1 MSFNYNFNDAPDY
14 DLNASLIDEVINL
27 YGVLVKFLKVQH
39 INTDDIVFKD
49 YSSIKTDSS
58 NIFEIYLMPENTESW
73 ENTGYAFSQF
83 NMIDMNNINMFC
95 SKFSIESM
103 SLDVKNLIGNL
114 VVLPNNK
121 IMEITNFDFCT
132 PGVYNL
138 FTFNNAK
145 SVYKL
150 TLIPYNV
157 KINDELNTVD
167 ILHKDTAELGET
179 SYKTLDKYFDELINI
194 KNEQDFETE
203 IKDTVKVIQKTG
215 SLSNIDIVINKPIIN
230 REEDDVFGNF

>member
-1 MSFNYNFNDAPDY
+1 MGFNYNFNSAPDY

-39 INTDDIVFKD
+39 INTDDFVFKD

-73 ENTGYAFSQF
+73 DNTGYAFSQF
-83 NMIDMNNINMFC
+83 SLVDMNNVNMFC
-95 SKFSIESM
+95 SKNSIESM
-103 SLDVKNLIGNL
+103 SLDIKNLIGNL

-121 IMEITNFDFCT
+121 IMEVTNYDFCT
-132 PGVYNL
+132 PGVNNL
-138 FTFNNAK
+138 FTFNNYK

-150 TLIPYNV
+150 TLVPYNV
-157 KINDELNTVD
+157 KLNDELNQVD
-167 ILHKDTAELGET
+167 ILHRDTSELGQVNYET
-179 SYKTLDKYFDELINI
+179 LNKYFDELINI
-194 KNEQDFETE
+194 KNDQDFEAE
-203 IKDTVKVIQKTG
+203 IKDTVQVVQKTG
-215 SLSNIDIVINKPIIN
+215 SLSNIDIVINKPIIS

>member
-1 MSFNYNFNDAPDY
+1 MNFNYNFNNSPDY

-58 NIFEIYLMPENTESW
+58 NIFEIYLMPENTENW
-73 ENTGYAFSQF
+73 DNTGYGFSQF
-83 NMIDMNNINMFC
+83 SLVDMNNITMFC
-95 SKFSIESM
+95 SKNSVESM
-103 SLDVKNLIGNL
+103 GLDIKNLIGNL

-121 IMEITNFDFCT
+121 IMEITNYDFCT
-132 PGVYNL
+132 PGVNNL
-138 FTFNNAK
+138 FTFNNTK

-157 KINDELNTVD
+157 KLNDELNQAD
-167 ILHKDTAELGET
+167 ILHKDTAELGEVN
-179 SYKTLDKYFDELINI
+179 YDTLDKYIDELINI
-194 KNEQDFETE
+194 KNDQNKESEL
-203 IKDTVKVIQKTG
+203 KDTVQVIQKTG
-215 SLSNIDIVINKPIIN
+215 SLSNIDIVVNKPIIS